1 VTLASLLVAATRR
14 RLEATY
20 GLALEGVGE
29 DQIASAIAAAA
40 PASLQDP
47 TDPLFLARVVDRL
60 PIDESWL
67 FREEGLWEWLRDT
80 CGPALLDVALAGGR
94 PVRILSLGCS
104 GGQEAFSLA
113 ILFQGLLEQA
123 GLPGSAAAGR
133 VQVLGLDSSPAR
145 IEAARTGI
153 VPGWSVQRARAE
165 WLRGRVVPDDSAGT
179 RWRVDPTVRAMCRF
193 DVGNLVAI
201 AERGSAA
208 LGGFD
213 LVLCRHVL
221 IYFRHAEAERLAAR
235 LAGGLD
241 AGAVLVFSA
250 AEAHLLVP
258 GGLAPLGHL
267 GAGRLGAAFEAAP
280 REAGRRHAGAGRRP
294 ASAARRRPVAAGPA
308 APGAAAA
315 RAPRREAVAGHV
327 RVALEHA
334 HAGRTAD
341 ALREVRAALF
351 HDPGDLYS
359 RLLLGQRLIGVD
371 DRRARQVLRDLLE
384 SAAGMPADAEVPC
397 AEGLCVGQLTAAARL
412 ILSRPGVE

>member
-1 VTLASLLVAATRR
+1 
-14 RLEATY
+14 
-20 GLALEGVGE
+20 
-29 DQIASAIAAAA
+29 
-40 PASLQDP
+40 
-47 TDPLFLARVVDRL
+47 
-60 PIDESWL
+60 
-67 FREEGLWEWLRDT
+67 
-80 CGPALLDVALAGGR
+80 
-94 PVRILSLGCS
+94 
-104 GGQEAFSLA
+104 
-113 ILFQGLLEQA
+113 
-123 GLPGSAAAGR
+123 
-133 VQVLGLDSSPAR
+133 
-145 IEAARTGI
+145 
-153 VPGWSVQRARAE
+153 
-165 WLRGRVVPDDSAGT
+165 
-179 RWRVDPTVRAMCRF
+179 MCRF

-201 AERGSAA
+201 AERGSGA

-221 IYFRHAEAERLAAR
+221 IYFRPAEAERIAAR

-250 AEAHLLVP
+250 AEAHLLAL

-267 GAGRLGAAFEAAP
+267 GAGRLGAAFAAAP
-280 REAGRRHAGAGRRP
+280 GEAGGRHAGAGRRP
-294 ASAARRRPVAAGPA
+294 AAAARRRPVAAGPAGPA